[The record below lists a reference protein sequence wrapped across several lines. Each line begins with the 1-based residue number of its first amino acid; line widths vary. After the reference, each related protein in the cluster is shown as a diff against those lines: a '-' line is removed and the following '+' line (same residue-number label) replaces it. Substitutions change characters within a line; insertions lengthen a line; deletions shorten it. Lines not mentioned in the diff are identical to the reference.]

1 MEQKKYF
8 NCIPSLKIMQYLISD
23 WDEISNLF
31 AEMFQHLGEV
41 TITKEHLS
49 YSSIKPLVA
58 TAMMLTKDGQL
69 VASMPLHNIDSRFER
84 VIFDGSLESIR
95 LIGPTFD
102 YTYTI
107 PSEILQLRGNV

>member
-1 MEQKKYF
+1 MEHH
-8 NCIPSLKIMQYLISD
+8 ISD

-49 YSSIKPLVA
+49 YSSIKPHVV
-58 TAMMLTKDGQL
+58 TAMMLTRDGQL

-84 VIFDGSLESIR
+84 VIFDDSLDSIR

>member
-1 MEQKKYF
+1 MEHH
-8 NCIPSLKIMQYLISD
+8 ISD
-23 WDEISNLF
+23 WEEISNLF

-49 YSSIKPLVA
+49 YSSIKPHVV
-58 TAMMLTKDGQL
+58 TAMMLTRDGKL
-69 VASMPLHNIDSRFER
+69 IASMPLHNIDSQFER
-84 VIFDGSLESIR
+84 VIFGDSLESIR

-102 YTYTI
+102 YTYSI

>member
-1 MEQKKYF
+1 MEYH
-8 NCIPSLKIMQYLISD
+8 IAD
-23 WDEISNLF
+23 WDEMSLTF
-31 AEMFQHLGEV
+31 SEMFQHLGEV

-49 YSSIKPLVA
+49 YSSIKPHVV
-58 TAMMLTKDGQL
+58 TAMMLTRDGQL
-69 VASMPLHNIDSRFER
+69 IASMPLHNIDSRFER
-84 VIFDGSLESIR
+84 VIFDDSLESIR

>member
-1 MEQKKYF
+1 
-8 NCIPSLKIMQYLISD
+8 MQYHISD
-23 WDEISNLF
+23 WDELCLKFS
-31 AEMFQHLGEV
+31 EMFQHLGEV
-41 TITKEHLS
+41 TITEEQLS
-49 YSSIKPLVA
+49 YSSIKPHVA
-58 TAMMLTKDGQL
+58 TAMMLTRDGQL

>member
-41 TITKEHLS
+41 TIMKEHLS

>member
-1 MEQKKYF
+1 
-8 NCIPSLKIMQYLISD
+8 MQYHVSD
-23 WDEISNLF
+23 WYELGLKFS
-31 AEMFQHLGEV
+31 EMFQHLGEV
-41 TITKEHLS
+41 TITEKHLS
-49 YSSIKPLVA
+49 YSSIKPHVA
-58 TAMMLTKDGQL
+58 TAMMLTRDGQL

-84 VIFDGSLESIR
+84 VIFDDSLESIR